1 MRIELG
7 PENQDAEKLLPDVKD
22 DGSGIGIN
30 YADAYLKPFKKILDD
45 GRKVACKRRG
55 LELTLKVGDR
65 TGKALMRRLEPDGSI
80 VPDAK
85 TILRRA
91 LEDAAAAAGVR
102 FEVEGGDL
110 VLIEPIE

>member
-30 YADAYLKPFKKILDD
+30 YTDAYIKAFKRILDD

-55 LELTLKVGDR
+55 LEITLKVGDA
-65 TGKALMRRLEPDGSI
+65 TGKGLMRRLEHG
-80 VPDAK
+80 PDARI
-85 TILRRA
+85 ILSEA
-91 LEDAAAAAGVR
+91 LNEASADAGVV
-102 FEVEGGDL
+102 FSVDDGLIVLVE
-110 VLIEPIE
+110 